1 MRKASGHPGLIL
13 RATHPD
19 RVQVIH
25 SGKAVVEEHGE
36 TSSMGFVTYYLPREL
51 EVK

>member
-1 MRKASGHPGLIL
+1 MGFLGLIL

-36 TSSMGFVTYYLPREL
+36 TSSIGFVNSYLHGEL